1 MRSMLHIVG
10 FLRRVVTSIISFM
23 SFTSFLLRLKRC
35 KITAQTIKAPANL
48 CALIIHSLYSSI
60 AKFSPVNASRQIP
73 QARAQTRQNL
83 YITSTLSNAN
93 SLVFL
98 KLYTY
103 YAKNEGYEIRLCIL
117 KNNSS
122 LCKRKSQ
129 KRGKQSLNRY
139 KKEGPFRTMKCYY
152 LNINFNEIFS

>member
-1 MRSMLHIVG
+1 M
-10 FLRRVVTSIISFM
+10 
-23 SFTSFLLRLKRC
+23 
-35 KITAQTIKAPANL
+35 
-48 CALIIHSLYSSI
+48 

-103 YAKNEGYEIRLCIL
+103 YAKNEGRQLEI
-117 KNNSS
+117 
-122 LCKRKSQ
+122 
-129 KRGKQSLNRY
+129 
-139 KKEGPFRTMKCYY
+139 
-152 LNINFNEIFS
+152 

>member
-1 MRSMLHIVG
+1 MRSMLQIVG
-10 FLRRVVTSIISFM
+10 FLRCVVTSIISFM

-48 CALIIHSLYSSI
+48 CALIIHSLYSPM

-73 QARAQTRQNL
+73 QARTQTIQNL
-83 YITSTLSNAN
+83 YITSTLSTAF
-93 SLVFL
+93 SLKYIFL
-98 KLYTY
+98 IIHLK
-103 YAKNEGYEIRLCIL
+103 AEILEQEINFCI

-129 KRGKQSLNRY
+129 KRGKQSLYRY